1 MKRLHQ
7 LRKNKLIKLFA
18 LLFMTLNLAIVTV
31 GGFSYSYILNIFDRV
46 ITEFNL
52 STIENVSSILSNRFS
67 SGEKLAQEIYHTAEM
82 GELPDKSDLTD
93 PADRLAAKKLINFI
107 QYGVDSNSTLA
118 DAYVYLSRSDMV
130 ISNSGMYDARF
141 FYENY
146 ATHKGMD
153 YETWKNWL
161 CSQRQPLYQRATLAY
176 STHETEL
183 IEYCRPFNAY
193 SNLYYGCVV
202 LNYDPELLQETLSNS
217 TLLRN
222 ANTQVHYLPTG
233 AQVLSSGN
241 ADINDYVYKLG
252 LKPGDTILNKTPYGE
267 LITVRHSS
275 LDHNWEYITT
285 LSTDI
290 FYSQAQVFIWIVVLF
305 ISLQIVIGAL
315 LTMLFSAKS
324 YQPIHTMVG
333 KLRTMADDYAGTDS
347 VEELEEIEKITHR
360 VIVDHKR
367 LKGELE
373 DIRPMMLRSGL
384 LQILNGNRSDR
395 DYALNYMS
403 QFSEYFPLD
412 GFVCAK
418 VLIEDNSGFV
428 RDDSLAEMQLT
439 RLVISNVT
447 EELFQNQV
455 RTVSLDFDM
464 RDIVL
469 VFNIAWSD
477 NPDDMAPSM
486 HLIEE
491 QLKKSQILIAEQCK
505 IYTSIGVSRPHQGL
519 RNLYKC
525 HLQAQSALA
534 NQPVSDVYGLNF
546 YDEKQAG
553 ALAYSYSLDTEIYLM
568 NSAKAG
574 DYAKVTEILDTL
586 AEENAGI
593 FTDKAAAVSQC
604 FMVDLVGTL
613 LRLCEELSVP
623 ADVLDI
629 NVAELL
635 SSKCGASVM
644 RQLYKDYEILC
655 NWINGNKKSH
665 NDKMKDQIVE
675 YIQEHCCDNSMSLVS
690 VADHIG
696 INPTYLSAFIKEQVG
711 ETFLNYV
718 LNLRMERAKE
728 YLQTTNL
735 SLQEI
740 AVRIGYANSGVF
752 LRVFKKKYGLT
763 PGAYRRQSG
772 N

>member
-1 MKRLHQ
+1 
-7 LRKNKLIKLFA
+7 
-18 LLFMTLNLAIVTV
+18 
-31 GGFSYSYILNIFDRV
+31 
-46 ITEFNL
+46 
-52 STIENVSSILSNRFS
+52 
-67 SGEKLAQEIYHTAEM
+67 
-82 GELPDKSDLTD
+82 
-93 PADRLAAKKLINFI
+93 
-107 QYGVDSNSTLA
+107 
-118 DAYVYLSRSDMV
+118 
-130 ISNSGMYDARF
+130 
-141 FYENY
+141 
-146 ATHKGMD
+146 
-153 YETWKNWL
+153 
-161 CSQRQPLYQRATLAY
+161 
-176 STHETEL
+176 
-183 IEYCRPFNAY
+183 
-193 SNLYYGCVV
+193 
-202 LNYDPELLQETLSNS
+202 
-217 TLLRN
+217 
-222 ANTQVHYLPTG
+222 
-233 AQVLSSGN
+233 
-241 ADINDYVYKLG
+241 
-252 LKPGDTILNKTPYGE
+252 
-267 LITVRHSS
+267 
-275 LDHNWEYITT
+275 
-285 LSTDI
+285 
-290 FYSQAQVFIWIVVLF
+290 
-305 ISLQIVIGAL
+305 
-315 LTMLFSAKS
+315 
-324 YQPIHTMVG
+324 
-333 KLRTMADDYAGTDS
+333 MADDYAGTDS

-447 EELFQNQV
+447 EELFQDQV

-711 ETFLNYV
+711 ESFLNYV

>member
-1 MKRLHQ
+1 MKGLHR

-31 GGFSYSYILNIFDRV
+31 GGFSYSYILTIFDRV

-52 STIENVSSILSNRFS
+52 STIENVNSVLSASFS

-82 GELPDKSDLTD
+82 GELPDKRELTA
-93 PADRLAAKKLINFI
+93 PTDRLAAKKLINSI
-107 QYGVDSNSTLA
+107 QYGVDSNGTLA
-118 DAYVYLSRSDMV
+118 DAYVYLSHSDTV
-130 ISNSGMYDARF
+130 ISNGGMYDARF

-146 ATHKGMD
+146 APHEDMT
-153 YETWKNWL
+153 YETWKDWIS
-161 CSQRQPLYQRATLAY
+161 SQRQPFYQRATLVY
-176 STHETEL
+176 STHETEA
-183 IEYCRPFNAY
+183 IEYYRPFNAY

-202 LNYDPELLQETLSNS
+202 LTYDPVLLQEPLSS
-217 TLLRN
+217 GTLLRN
-222 ANTQVHYLPTG
+222 ANAQVHYIPTG
-233 AQVLSSGN
+233 TEVLSTGD
-241 ADINDYVYKLG
+241 AGINTYVYELG
-252 LKPGDTILNKTPYGE
+252 LKPGDTILDKTPFGK
-267 LITVRHSS
+267 LITIRQSS

-290 FYSQAQVFIWIVVLF
+290 FYGQAYVFIWIVALF
-305 ISLQIVIGAL
+305 IFLQIVIGAL

-333 KLRTMADDYAGTDS
+333 KLRTMADDYADADT
-347 VEELEEIEKITHR
+347 LEEFEDIEQITHR

-373 DIRPMMLRSGL
+373 NIRPLVLQGGL

-403 QFSEYFPLD
+403 QFSEYFPLE

-418 VLIEDNSGFV
+418 ILIEDNSGFV
-428 RDDSLAEMQLT
+428 RDDSLTDMQLT
-439 RLVISNVT
+439 RLVISNIT
-447 EELFQNQV
+447 EEMFQNQV
-455 RTVSLDFDM
+455 RTISLDFDM

-469 VFNIAWSD
+469 IFNIEWSD
-477 NPDDMAPSM
+477 EPDGMASAM
-486 HLIEE
+486 HLIEN
-491 QLKKSQILIAEQCK
+491 QLKKSQLLIAEQCK
-505 IYTSIGVSRPHQGL
+505 IYTSIGVSLPHRGL

-525 HLQAQSALA
+525 HLQAQSALS

-553 ALAYSYSLDTEIYLM
+553 ALVYTYSLDTEIYLM

-574 DYAKVTEILDTL
+574 DYAKVAEILDSL
-586 AEENAGI
+586 AEDNAGI

-623 ADVLDI
+623 SDVLDI
-629 NVAELL
+629 NVAERL
-635 SSKCGASVM
+635 SSKCGSNVM
-644 RQLYKDYEILC
+644 RQLYKDYETLC

-690 VADHIG
+690 VADYIG

-728 YLQTTNL
+728 YLRTTNL

-763 PGAYRRQSG
+763 PGTYRRQ
-772 N
+772 NAI